1 MLSWRRN
8 RRRGAVSKASDWY
21 SVGVMLYHAL
31 TGQLP
36 FLGDAQRVLFQ
47 DKQIKE
53 PVPPRELVPTVPA
66 DLNELCVHL
75 LRRLP
80 EDRPSGE
87 KVLEFLGL
95 PDVDE
100 PVGNKDAKVFVGRR
114 NSLEQLREAY
124 ADVQDGQTVQILVH
138 GNSGIGKSALLDRF
152 LGDIREDGEAVVLA
166 GRCNERVRCAVRSPA
181 RGLWMP

>member
-1 MLSWRRN
+1 
-8 RRRGAVSKASDWY
+8 
-21 SVGVMLYHAL
+21 MLYHAL

-80 EDRPSGE
+80 EDRPSGKE
-87 KVLEFLGL
+87 VLKNLG
-95 PDVDE
+95 
-100 PVGNKDAKVFVGRR
+100 AR
-114 NSLEQLREAY
+114 A
-124 ADVQDGQTVQILVH
+124 
-138 GNSGIGKSALLDRF
+138 RF
-152 LGDIREDGEAVVLA
+152 L
-166 GRCNERVRCAVRSPA
+166 
-181 RGLWMP
+181 